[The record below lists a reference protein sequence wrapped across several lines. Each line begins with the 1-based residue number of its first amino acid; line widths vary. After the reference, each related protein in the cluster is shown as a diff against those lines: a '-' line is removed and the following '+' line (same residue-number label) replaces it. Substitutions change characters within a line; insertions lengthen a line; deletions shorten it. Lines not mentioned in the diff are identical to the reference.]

1 MDNRSR
7 FVSLVALACVG
18 VFGCS
23 GSTLTTNADSQTSR
37 DEGNS
42 PADSASTEPAPGSAC
57 QAPASF
63 RTAHLAVPN
72 RSLASVS
79 GVQTAD
85 LNEDGVPD
93 LLVSVGNYYEGAYAL
108 RVALSQPN
116 GDLRDFDETLVT
128 CPAGADV
135 CGGNPLVADVDGDGH
150 LDVLTTTAQF
160 LDFDPAD
167 VVVLRGDGT
176 GHLNASA
183 PLASVKYP
191 ERGMA
196 FADFNG
202 DHVPDLL
209 VSTTTNDA
217 CKTTDDG
224 SAVVPC
230 AATTCDAG
238 QVCVTDPDSPGSVAC
253 NVTTCPGFALYPG
266 LGHGA
271 FGAAQAMAADRA
283 YAKLRS
289 GDLNGDGR
297 TDLLGTFRDSY
308 QNAAVFQNERGELH
322 ESGPRFSGELTQ
334 ILLGDLDGDGIS
346 DVVSDA
352 FVAND
357 EVTQIS
363 FFGKTGSADEVLTL
377 PQGSMDTGAVT
388 DVDGDGLLD
397 VVRATDANIVL
408 DHNRGQRQFDHAVIG
423 GTCQD
428 SSLGTIAGVTA
439 GDFNHDGLT
448 DFAYITADDAADV
461 TVLYGK

>member
-1 MDNRSR
+1 MI
-7 FVSLVALACVG
+7 ALACVG
-18 VFGCS
+18 AFGCS
-23 GSTLTTNADSQTSR
+23 GSTLTTNADSQTSH
-37 DEGNS
+37 DNGSN
-42 PADSASTEPAPGSAC
+42 PATAPSTEPASGSAC
-57 QAPASF
+57 LASVSF
-63 RTAHLAVPN
+63 RTVHLAVPN
-72 RSLASVS
+72 PRLASLS
-79 GVQTAD
+79 GVQAAD

-93 LLVSVGNYYEGAYAL
+93 LMVSVGNYYEGAYAL

-128 CPAGADV
+128 CPPGVDV

-150 LDVLTTTAQF
+150 LDVLTSTTEF
-160 LDFDPAD
+160 LDSQPAE

-202 DHVPDLL
+202 DHEPDLL

-217 CKTTDDG
+217 CTMTADG
-224 SAVVPC
+224 DTVVAC
-230 AATTCDAG
+230 AAGTCDAG
-238 QVCVTDPDSPGSVAC
+238 EVCVADPDSPGSVGC
-253 NVTTCPGFALYPG
+253 DVTTCAGFALYPG

-271 FGAAQAMAADRA
+271 FGAAQALPADRA
-283 YAKLRS
+283 YAKLWS

-297 TDLLGTFRDSY
+297 TDLLGTFMDSY
-308 QNAAVFQNERGELH
+308 QNAAIFQNERGELH
-322 ESGPRFSGELTQ
+322 ENGQRFSGELTQ
-334 ILLGDLDGDGIS
+334 VLLGDLDGDGIS

-352 FVAND
+352 FIAERDVS
-357 EVTQIS
+357 QIS
-363 FFGKTGSADEVLTL
+363 FFGKTGSVDRVLTL
-377 PQGSMDTGAVT
+377 PEGSMDTGAVT
-388 DVDGDGLLD
+388 DVDEDGLLD
-397 VVRATDANIVL
+397 LVRATDANIVL
-408 DHNRGQRQFDHAVIG
+408 DHNRGQRQFDPAVVG

-448 DFAYITADDAADV
+448 DFAYITNSDADHVAI
-461 TVLYGK
+461 LYGK